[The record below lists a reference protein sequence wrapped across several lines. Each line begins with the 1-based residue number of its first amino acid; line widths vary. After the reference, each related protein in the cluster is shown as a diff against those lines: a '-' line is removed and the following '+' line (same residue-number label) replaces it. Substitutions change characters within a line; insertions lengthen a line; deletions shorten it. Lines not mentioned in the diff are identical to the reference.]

1 MAGSMAP
8 WQDPRRGVAGVLQ
21 EAAQLVV
28 QAAKDRG
35 STDNLTCLI
44 LLLNLG
50 GVREVGDGYVM
61 GIQWV
66 YDCDTS

>member
-1 MAGSMAP
+1 MVILAYQRVRDASK
-8 WQDPRRGVAGVLQ
+8 WQDPRRGVAGVLE

-50 GVREVGDGYVM
+50 GVREVGENDYIM
-61 GIQWV
+61 GI
-66 YDCDTS
+66 